1 MKLYEYQARK
11 LLSEYGVPVPDGE
24 VATTVQEV
32 GDAARRMK
40 GRVVVKAQV
49 HTGGRGKAG
58 GVKLASNAEEA
69 EEAARKILGME
80 IKGYRVNELFVADAV
95 DISEEFYISLL
106 VERESKGPMFI
117 VSREGGAD
125 IEEVAATSPEKITKW
140 PIDPRYGILP
150 FQARS
155 IAYHLN
161 TDAGVSRQIARVAAG
176 MYRLMQGEDT
186 SLVEINPLI
195 VNESGEVWAIDA
207 KITIDDNALYRHEEL
222 RALRE
227 KEDLS
232 VTEKMA
238 RERDLSYVRL
248 DGNVGCVVNGAGLA
262 MATMDLIKYHGG
274 APANFL
280 DIGGS
285 SSPEKVTT
293 ALKIICSDTGVKS
306 ILLNIFGGITRCDD
320 VAVGVKEFLAA
331 KEIKAPIVIRLT
343 GTNEK
348 EGIEILKGLGLSATN
363 SMDDAVRGA
372 VEAVSGD

>member
-1 MKLYEYQARK
+1 MMKLYEYQARK

-24 VATTVQEV
+24 VATTVQEA
-32 GDAARRMK
+32 GDAARRMNS
-40 GRVVVKAQV
+40 GVVVKAQV

-58 GVKLASNAEEA
+58 GVKLAANAEEA
-69 EEAARKILGME
+69 ENAAKNILGME
-80 IKGYRVNELFVADAV
+80 IKGYEVKELLVAEAV
-95 DISEEFYISLL
+95 DIAEGYYISVL

-117 VSREGGAD
+117 TSREGGVD
-125 IEEVAATSPEKITKW
+125 IEEVAADSPEKIMKW
-140 PIDPRYGILP
+140 SIDPRYGVLP
-150 FQARS
+150 FQSRS

-161 TDAGVSRQIARVAAG
+161 ADAAVAKQIAKVVAG
-176 MYRLMQGEDT
+176 MYNLMQGEDT

-195 VNESGEVWAIDA
+195 VTGSGEVWAIDA

-227 KEDLS
+227 KEQLS

-238 RERDLSYVRL
+238 REKDLSYVKL
-248 DGNVGCVVNGAGLA
+248 EGNVGCVVNGAGLA

-274 APANFL
+274 EPANFL

-293 ALKIICSDTGVKS
+293 ALDIVCSDSGVRS

-320 VAVGVKEFLAA
+320 VAMGVKEFLAS
-331 KEIKAPIVIRLT
+331 KEINVPIVIRLT
-343 GTNEK
+343 GTNEEK
-348 EGIEILKGLGLSATN
+348 GIEILQELGLSATN
-363 SMDDAVRGA
+363 SMDEAVKNAVDAVH
-372 VEAVSGD
+372 